1 MVQITTAYADHLR
14 SAIPTKTIHMVKP
27 HANLRNVA
35 IVNIAADVILFGNQT
50 SIDTNK
56 LEQTVPFRVKSQD
69 VFVGKR
75 VLLFGG
81 CSKIACIVF
90 AKSPAHI
97 LVLGST
103 SMKTLVTVVQRLSKA
118 FTPFVKFHS
127 GIQNHH
133 QEDDNVTVDDHPGR
147 RKRRRR
153 KRIRT
158 NTKGG
163 NTLVG
168 TDQECQ
174 PKQKKK
180 RKKQRS
186 FKLAQTQPIY
196 QNLTKSGSSSIS
208 SSSKCQ
214 QNTLLNMWKTVK

>member
-1 MVQITTAYADHLR
+1 MVQITTAYADKLR
-14 SAIPTKTIHMVKP
+14 STIPTKTIHMVQP
-27 HANLRNVA
+27 HARLRNVA

-103 SMKTLVTVVQRLSKA
+103 SMKTLVTVVQRFSKA
-118 FTPFVKFHS
+118 FTPFVKFNS
-127 GIQNHH
+127 GVEGKCQ
-133 QEDDNVTVDDHPGR
+133 DDSVIFDDHPGR

-158 NTKGG
+158 NTKDVNG
-163 NTLVG
+163 LVEME
-168 TDQECQ
+168 QQ
-174 PKQKKK
+174 PKKQKK
-180 RKKQRS
+180 RKKKQQS
-186 FKLAQTQPIY
+186 FKLAQTKPIY
-196 QNLTKSGSSSIS
+196 QSSSS
-208 SSSKCQ
+208 SSSKCHQ
-214 QNTLLNMWKTVK
+214 ETILNMWKKIGK